1 MGGVSKVAI
10 LGRWTQRIRLEA
22 LEAWRAFLRKWGVA
36 VWVEEPFAQAWEGAL
51 RGGLEWPVFRR
62 GEEVAQVDAAI
73 VIGGDGAF
81 LDAARL
87 VAPYQIPLMG
97 VHAGRLGFLTPV
109 PQEELIPATEAL
121 LLRRYTIGLRSLITV
136 TSEVPLWSSTE
147 NFALNEV
154 TFSKAIT
161 SEMVLIEVYLNG
173 EWMNT
178 YRADGL
184 IVATPTGST
193 AYSLACGGPIVTPT
207 CEVFI
212 LTPMA
217 PHALTVRPLV
227 IPDDG
232 VLTVVCRAR
241 SEQVLVALDGR
252 YALAPQETA
261 FALRKADFPLRVIQL
276 PGYSYF
282 QTLRDRLAWGLD
294 RREY

>member
-10 LGRWTQRIRLEA
+10 LGRWTRRIQLEA
-22 LEAWRAFLRKWGVA
+22 LEAWRAFLQKWGVA
-36 VWVEEPFAQAWEGAL
+36 VWVEEPLAQAWESVLGGAL
-51 RGGLEWPVFRR
+51 EWAVFRR

-87 VAPYQIPLMG
+87 VAPYQVPLMG

-121 LLRRYTIGLRSLITV
+121 FLRRYTIGLRSLITV
-136 TSEVPLWSSTE
+136 TSEEPLWRSTE

-178 YRADGL
+178 YWADGL

-241 SEQVLVALDGR
+241 SEQILVALDGR
-252 YALAPQETA
+252 YALAPQGTA
-261 FALRKADFPLRVIQL
+261 FALRKANFPLQVIQL

>member
-10 LGRWTQRIRLEA
+10 LGRWTQRIQLEA
-22 LEAWRAFLRKWGVA
+22 LEAWRAFLQKWGVS

-51 RGGLEWPVFRR
+51 GGALEWTIFRR

-87 VAPYQIPLMG
+87 VAPYQVPLMG

-121 LLRRYTIGLRSLITV
+121 LLRRYTLGLRSLITV
-136 TSEVPLWSSTE
+136 TSEEPLWSSAE

-178 YRADGL
+178 YWADGL

-241 SEQVLVALDGR
+241 SEQILVALDGR
-252 YALAPQETA
+252 YALAPQGTA
-261 FALRKADFPLRVIQL
+261 FALRKADFALQVIQL